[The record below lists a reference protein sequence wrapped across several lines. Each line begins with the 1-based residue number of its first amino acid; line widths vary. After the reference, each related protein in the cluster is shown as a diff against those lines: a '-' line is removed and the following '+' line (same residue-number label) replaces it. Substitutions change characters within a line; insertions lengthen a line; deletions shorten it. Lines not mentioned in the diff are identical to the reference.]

1 MGEWQPDITVL
12 ACSYCGSVP
21 VEMAGL
27 QQVSCPSTVK
37 VIPVACT
44 GTIGTLHLLSALEQ
58 GADGVLV
65 VACPEGNC
73 HHLTGNVRAGK
84 RVTQAR
90 AVLVEAGLAPERVCI
105 ARLGI
110 GHGRAFARVLAEMT
124 ETVRALGPAGA
135 AARVSPKEEA
145 S

>member
-1 MGEWQPDITVL
+1 MGEWQPGITVL
-12 ACSYCGSVP
+12 ACSYCGGVP

-27 QQVSCPSTVK
+27 QQVPCPATVK
-37 VIPVACT
+37 VVPVACT
-44 GTIGTLHLLSALEQ
+44 GTIGTLHLLAALEQ

-73 HHLTGNVRAGK
+73 HHLTGNVRAER
-84 RVTQAR
+84 RVAQAR
-90 AVLVEAGLAPERVCI
+90 AILAEAGLAPERLRL

-110 GHGRAFARVLAEMT
+110 GHGRAFAQALAEMT
-124 ETVRALGPAGA
+124 EAVRALGPASA
-135 AARVSPKEEA
+135 APRVSTREEA